1 MWNMLRAILSVAFLA
16 VCAAA
21 DPSAAQHSQAWN
33 ACAGKDG
40 APREL
45 AISGCA
51 LVVQSGKATKQQLE
65 AAYSKLCAFSAAEFY
80 SPRAFQDCDNLIARD
95 PKLAWAWLLRGRAS
109 WAKGD
114 HERAIADL
122 NEAICLDPKDHHAYR
137 ASCFVRAIIDQPQ
150 QGLSDCNEA
159 LRLKPDD
166 PATLTTRGF
175 VHLKLAQHDLA
186 IADFDAALRLE
197 PRQVDLLYLRGLA
210 KLRKG
215 DSEGG
220 SADAA
225 AAKAIRS
232 NVVRQYARYGLAE

>member
-1 MWNMLRAILSVAFLA
+1 MSNMLRVILSVAFGGMCGCGPIGGAAQPGVERLRRQGR
-16 VCAAA
+16 CAARA
-21 DPSAAQHSQAWN
+21 RYQRLRPCGPVRQGDEPATRSRLIASSAPSLPPILLPA
-33 ACAGKDG
+33 
-40 APREL
+40 R
-45 AISGCA
+45 
-51 LVVQSGKATKQQLE
+51 
-65 AAYSKLCAFSAAEFY
+65 
-80 SPRAFQDCDNLIARD
+80 FQDCDNLIARD
-95 PKLAWAWLLRGRAS
+95 PKLAWAWWLRGRAS

-114 HERAIADL
+114 HERAIADF
-122 NEAICLDPKDHHAYR
+122 NEAICLDPKDRRAYQAR
-137 ASCFVRAIIDQPQ
+137 CFVRAIIDQPQ

-166 PATLTTRGF
+166 AATLTKRGF

-220 SADAA
+220 RADAA
-225 AAKAIRS
+225 AAKSDQEQCRPSICPLRP
-232 NVVRQYARYGLAE
+232 R